1 MKSIKKHNKKGSRK
15 YYKKNILGNR
25 KNTKKIKYNKKRND
39 KRGGVNEAND
49 NPSIFNVANTDAQQ
63 KIKTFMLTNRDKIK
77 SQFLKSVCSDS
88 GVCIAFGTESN
99 NIKKFFDNFITFQYV
114 VPPIM
119 RIGNVSN
126 NGFINQISYEREGY
140 KAYTILKS
148 SLNKVSDNLL
158 YEYLVGQYI
167 NKMTVIFPCFL
178 ETYGIYKY
186 NTEQDFAYV
195 KDNTN
200 ITNNIFKDNL
210 TYLSN
215 PTIAQGCKDAQYLA
229 ILIQHLSNAKTMFQV
244 MKDPLEIYFKYDLL
258 NVLYQIYFP
267 LSVMGSNFTHYD
279 LHANNILLYEPVKN
293 KYIQYYY
300 HPKDEEQYTVTS
312 FKCRYIVKIID
323 YGRAYFKDETTD
335 SMKIYNE
342 VCNTPECGGS
352 ACGVDNG
359 FKLLL
364 PEQFPG
370 SWYYVSS
377 QKPNISHDMRLL
389 DTIKYSNYPLYPEV
403 TELLKDLNYE
413 TQFGTKE
420 ITDYTPDVINNVHD
434 VLDALDQIINMD
446 KWIKQNDFLY
456 SKLSFEKLG
465 DLHIYED
472 GRPMN
477 FIPNK

>member
-1 MKSIKKHNKKGSRK
+1 MKSFKKLIKNSKKYSIKK
-15 YYKKNILGNR
+15 NR
-25 KNTKKIKYNKKRND
+25 KTRKNIKYNKKKNI
-39 KRGGVNEAND
+39 KRGGVNEVNGV
-49 NPSIFNVANTDAQQ
+49 NEVSPIVNFSNTNAQK
-63 KIKTFMLTNRDKIK
+63 KIKTFMLTNKDKIK
-77 SQFLKSVCSDS
+77 SRFLKSVCSDS
-88 GVCIAFGTESN
+88 GVCIAFGIESN
-99 NIKKFFDNFITFQYV
+99 TIKNFFDNFITFQYV
-114 VPPIM
+114 IPPII
-119 RIGNVSN
+119 RIGQISK
-126 NGFINQISYEREGY
+126 NGFVNQISYEREGY

-148 SLNKVSDNLL
+148 SVNKVSDNLL

-186 NTEQDFAYV
+186 NNEQDWAYV

-200 ITNNIFKDNL
+200 ITTNIFKDNL

-215 PTIAQGCKDAQYLA
+215 PTIAEGCADAQYLA
-229 ILIQHLSNAKTMFQV
+229 ILIQHLSNAKTMFEV
-244 MKDPLEIYFKYDLL
+244 MNNPLEIYFKYDLI

-293 KYIQYYY
+293 KYIHYHY
-300 HPKDEEQYTVTS
+300 HPTDEETIPITS

-335 SMKIYNE
+335 SMKIYQD
-342 VCNTPECGGS
+342 VCNTPECGGTT
-352 ACGVDNG
+352 CGVDNG
-359 FKLLL
+359 FKLLS
-364 PEQFPG
+364 PEKYQG
-370 SWYYVSS
+370 SFYYISS
-377 QKPNISHDMRLL
+377 QQPNISHDMRIL

-403 TELLKDLNYE
+403 TELLNDLNYE
-413 TQFGTKE
+413 TQYGTKE
-420 ITDYTPDVINNVHD
+420 IKEYNPDVINNIHD
-434 VLDALDQIINMD
+434 VLDALDQIINME

-456 SKLSFEKLG
+456 LKLGYSKLG